1 MTIKL
6 VVLKSGEQVI
16 ADVKE
21 VVSDDKVKGYL
32 LNNPQTVSF
41 SNSVFLLEGEQDSGR
56 NVEITLSPYI
66 LLTSNQDIV
75 IIPDWVVTI
84 VEPLESLIDL
94 YKEKMNVK
102 DS

>member
-94 YKEKMNVK
+94 YKEKMNVE